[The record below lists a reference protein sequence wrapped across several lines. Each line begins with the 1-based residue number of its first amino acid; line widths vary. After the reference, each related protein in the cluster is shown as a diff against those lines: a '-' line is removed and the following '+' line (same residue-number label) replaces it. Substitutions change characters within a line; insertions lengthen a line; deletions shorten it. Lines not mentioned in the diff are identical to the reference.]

1 MGSDLCEKAGVSSSG
16 YYKFTTQSEG
26 KRRQEDEDEL
36 VKEIILKT
44 FHLKGAKKEPNKSR

>member
-44 FHLKGAKKEPNKSR
+44 FHFKRCKKGA